1 MKEDYDL
8 VVVGAG
14 PAGSTA
20 AEAAAARGIEVAL
33 IERKG
38 EIGTPVQ
45 CGGFLPEVHELQ
57 ALLPHARLPS
67 TLADIPERCILHRT
81 RLQRIYSPSGIG
93 KEFPVAGRVIDR
105 SAFDRHLA
113 GRAARAGAKIMPAT
127 KARMEAGELRLS
139 GRHTGSMKPAVII
152 GADGPLS
159 VVSKSMGNP
168 RGERGLCLEYEM
180 VDLHIDAEAA
190 EMYFS
195 ARYAP
200 GGYAWI
206 IPISKNS
213 ANVGVGVRSSYLGSA
228 KLPDLL
234 DRFVNEHPIAGDMLR
249 DGEILAVMQGLVPA
263 GGSPGAIQKENLLL
277 AGDAAGHVM
286 ATSGGGIPL
295 AIVAGKIAG
304 EVAADY
310 IKGDAALQSY
320 QSRIREE
327 MGRELARSVQIRRM
341 VDVAMHSDRL
351 MDTLFGALSPDQM
364 KSVMRA
370 QIPPAWEILRELTGD
385 GRIKKA

>member
-1 MKEDYDL
+1 
-8 VVVGAG
+8 
-14 PAGSTA
+14 
-20 AEAAAARGIEVAL
+20 
-33 IERKG
+33 
-38 EIGTPVQ
+38 
-45 CGGFLPEVHELQ
+45 
-57 ALLPHARLPS
+57 
-67 TLADIPERCILHRT
+67 
-81 RLQRIYSPSGIG
+81 
-93 KEFPVAGRVIDR
+93 
-105 SAFDRHLA
+105 
-113 GRAARAGAKIMPAT
+113 
-127 KARMEAGELRLS
+127 
-139 GRHTGSMKPAVII
+139 
-152 GADGPLS
+152 
-159 VVSKSMGNP
+159 
-168 RGERGLCLEYEM
+168 
-180 VDLHIDAEAA
+180 
-190 EMYFS
+190 
-195 ARYAP
+195 
-200 GGYAWI
+200 
-206 IPISKNS
+206 
-213 ANVGVGVRSSYLGSA
+213 
-228 KLPDLL
+228 L

-249 DGEILAVMQGLVPA
+249 DGEILAVMRGLVPA

-351 MDTLFGALSPDQM
+351 MDTLFGTLSPDQI

-370 QIPPAWEILRELTGD
+370 QIPPAWDILRELTGD